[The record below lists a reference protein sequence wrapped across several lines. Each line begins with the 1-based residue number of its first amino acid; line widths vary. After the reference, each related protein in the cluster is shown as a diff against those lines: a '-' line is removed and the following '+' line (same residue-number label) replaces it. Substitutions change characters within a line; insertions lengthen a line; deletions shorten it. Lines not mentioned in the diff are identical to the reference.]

1 MRSKVLIIVVA
12 LVLGGAAAVVAANYL
27 SSARTDI
34 AAANE
39 PIGVLV
45 ANEDL
50 PRGMSAE
57 ELVKRKLV
65 SVQQVPRRFVAAD
78 AVSSQR
84 AIAEQVLAVPV
95 SAGEQLTKTRFQFP
109 AEAGLS
115 YSVPENFV
123 ACTVPVD
130 EVSGVGGLLKPGDQ
144 VTVYATLKPDSMPKS
159 AYTAVIVPSS
169 KVLAV
174 GAVVAAES
182 SSDTKKE
189 NSSGGVLGG
198 GSGAQGGPA
207 YRSVTLAVPPT
218 LAEKAI
224 FASQVGEIHL
234 TLLPPTAG
242 DIAPLKPVSFTNV
255 AK

>member
-1 MRSKVLIIVVA
+1 MKSKVLIVVLA

-34 AAANE
+34 ASANE
-39 PIGVLV
+39 PIAVLV
-45 ANEDL
+45 ATEDL

-57 ELVKRKLV
+57 DLIKRKLV

-95 SAGEQLTKTRFQFP
+95 SAGEQLTKTRFQYP

-115 YSVPENFV
+115 YSVPDNLV

-130 EVSGVGGLLKPGDQ
+130 EVSGVGGLLKPGDL
-144 VTVYATLKPDSMPKS
+144 VTVYATLKPEATAKS
-159 AYTAVIVPSS
+159 AYTAAIVPSAR
-169 KVLAV
+169 VLAV
-174 GAVVAAES
+174 GEIVGTEDPATEE
-182 SSDTKKE
+182 K
-189 NSSGGVLGG
+189 SSGGVLGG
-198 GSGAQGGPA
+198 GGARQDQPA
-207 YRSVTLAVPPT
+207 YRSVTLALPPA
-218 LAEKAI
+218 LAQKAI
-224 FASQVGEIHL
+224 FSAQVGEVHL
-234 TLLPPTAG
+234 TLLPPTTG
-242 DIAPLKPVSFTNV
+242 EVAPLRPATYKTV